1 MKLLKLI
8 IALNLSLSIGLLNP
22 LTANAAPRVIEQVAA
37 VVNNNVILESDVQEM
52 LKTIKAST
60 NPNNLPND
68 KILRQQIIDRLIV
81 ENLILQKAAKAK
93 ITVSDDEVTKAIAQ
107 IASENGMTVN
117 QLRSKLSTMGISYSA
132 YRERIHN
139 DMLIDQ
145 TRMNEVRHR
154 INISDKEVENLSK
167 SLTKQLTNNLSVKIS
182 HILIAIPEKASKQ
195 QVDVATEKARDVIN
209 RAKKGENFAK
219 LAASYSNDD
228 LALKGGNMGW
238 RKLNELPTIF
248 EERLVRAPKDSIIGP
263 IRSGVGL
270 HILKVDDT
278 RTEKPKA
285 ITVQEVDARHILIK
299 TNVLVT
305 DQIAKQKLTD
315 IRKAIVSGA
324 TTFEAAAKAYSEDP
338 GSADNGGNLGWSM
351 PERYD
356 SGFKNGL
363 LKLKKGEIS
372 QPVQSAY
379 GWHLIQLL
387 DTRKADKTESAK
399 QDHAYRLIFNRKFA
413 EESQIWIQELKGDAY
428 IKIKGVDDNE

>member
-22 LTANAAPRVIEQVAA
+22 LAANAAPRVIEQVAA

-356 SGFKNGL
+356 TGFKNGL

>member
-8 IALNLSLSIGLLNP
+8 IALNLSLSICLLNP
-22 LTANAAPRVIEQVAA
+22 LAANAAPRVIEQVAA

-356 SGFKNGL
+356 TGFKNGL

>member
-22 LTANAAPRVIEQVAA
+22 LAANAAPRVIEQVAA

-167 SLTKQLTNNLSVKIS
+167 NLTKQLTNNLSVKIS

-195 QVDVATEKARDVIN
+195 QIDVATEKARDVIN

-248 EERLVRAPKDSIIGP
+248 EERLIRAPKDSIIGP

-356 SGFKNGL
+356 TDFKNGL